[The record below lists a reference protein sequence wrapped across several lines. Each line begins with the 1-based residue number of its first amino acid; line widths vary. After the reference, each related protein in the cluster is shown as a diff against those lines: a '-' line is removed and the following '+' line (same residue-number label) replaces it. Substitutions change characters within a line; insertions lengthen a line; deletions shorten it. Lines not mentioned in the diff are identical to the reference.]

1 MRRKI
6 RENLKKIKELL
17 RLFRRHL
24 GVVYMAKADEKTE
37 DQISELLKVIEKQGQ
52 ASVQTF

>member
-1 MRRKI
+1 
-6 RENLKKIKELL
+6 
-17 RLFRRHL
+17 
-24 GVVYMAKADEKTE
+24 MAKADEKTE